1 MRLAGLARLALSAGS
16 VLSRKMAVTL
26 AHGAASSSLKSSAL
40 LVIIVPLKAMP
51 LSRGRA
57 AGSHRHGQLQLS
69 GSDQKRQS
77 DSFFTVPRLGC
88 VRFRCAADGDVL
100 AQNESKLT
108 LKPQA
113 LA

>member
-26 AHGAASSSLKSSAL
+26 AHGAASSSLNSSAL

-69 GSDQKRQS
+69 GSDQKTVGFFFYSAQAGVRKVS
-77 DSFFTVPRLGC
+77 DARRMEMFS
-88 VRFRCAADGDVL
+88 AY
-100 AQNESKLT
+100 ESKLT